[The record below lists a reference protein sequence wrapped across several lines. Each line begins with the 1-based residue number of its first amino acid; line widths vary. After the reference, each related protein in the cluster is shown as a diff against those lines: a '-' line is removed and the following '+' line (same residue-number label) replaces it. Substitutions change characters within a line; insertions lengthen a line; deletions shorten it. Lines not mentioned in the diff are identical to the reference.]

1 MIGFVK
7 KLWKVE
13 GMDFKDNP
21 AETRG
26 KFRLVYGKQLIGM
39 LTYENGKWKF
49 EYSSEFKINFSLEP
63 ITDFPDKSKTYVSE
77 ELWPFFATR
86 IPALNQS
93 YQFKKI
99 ERANVSKNDP
109 VGLLKLFGSDTITN
123 PYRLL
128 AI

>member
-1 MIGFVK
+1 MIGLVK

-21 AETRG
+21 AEITG
-26 KFRLVYGKQLIGM
+26 KFRLIHGKKLIGV
-39 LTYENGKWKF
+39 LSYEKGKWKF
-49 EYSSEFKINFSLEP
+49 EYSTEFKVKSSLVP
-63 ITDFPDKSKTYVSE
+63 ITDFPDINKTYVSE

-86 IPALNQS
+86 IPALNQP
-93 YQFKKI
+93 YQLKKI
-99 ERANVSKNDP
+99 ERANISKNDP

-128 AI
+128 SV